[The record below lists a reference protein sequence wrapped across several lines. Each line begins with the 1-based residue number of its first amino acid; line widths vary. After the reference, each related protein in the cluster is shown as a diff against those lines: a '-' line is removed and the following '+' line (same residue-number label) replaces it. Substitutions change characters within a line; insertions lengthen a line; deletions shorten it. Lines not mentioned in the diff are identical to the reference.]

1 MNRRRRARLQ
11 EADSLLSKVLEIV
24 DDVREEE
31 QDSID
36 NCPENLQNSERY
48 AAMEDVVSE
57 LEEARDKIQEA
68 SEHIDRAREAGN

>member
-11 EADSLLSKVLEIV
+11 GADSLLSKALEIV

-31 QDSID
+31 QDSVD

-68 SEHIDRAREAGN
+68 LEHIDRACESG